1 MSIKSFAKLALKKI
15 FKVCVLDKDVDQY
28 CHRFYWKN
36 KKQIKQHPLLAF
48 SYMLRL
54 NIAQWRQM
62 PLDTVYLSSC
72 FERFNNSNRS
82 KKKIVK
88 KGNVDSSV
96 KQSAKPKKIASSQL
110 IYTFKTVPRL
120 TLEEFKE
127 KIQKYEVIS
136 FDIFDTLIYRTV
148 ELPEDVFS
156 LVGIKCNYPDFRKW
170 RVEAEKRARVENDYK
185 FGSREVTLKDIYQI
199 LYRKY
204 SVPSS
209 VMEVEEET
217 ELERLIPNPYMQ
229 NLYYVALTEGKT
241 VVLTTDMYLSKEFI
255 EKVLHSCGYRDYSRI
270 YLSNEYK
277 LRKGDGTLQKKLIED
292 FSTEKI
298 LHIGDSLNGD
308 YEKFIANGISAIHNP
323 SPRVD
328 QRPNFLGDNLYASTY
343 QALISNELNSGCW
356 ANDQYFTHGFRVAGI
371 LAFGFS
377 QFVNYIAKTKKV
389 DKILF
394 CARDCFIIDKVYKR
408 YFNSVPS
415 EYLQISRRAIFKVTL
430 DQNFNDYIGRCL
442 LKYYDLYKNRTVQDY
457 FVETGFDFLVPLLE
471 QSDID
476 KYFYLSNFKKEDIEE
491 FVISN
496 KDAIKSHF
504 EDSKQAARA
513 YFEKLIGDAR
523 KILVVDIGW
532 SGTCIRAFEDFIKS
546 NINEHISVC
555 GALMCT
561 SRNRFVTEKIISGQ
575 WASYTYSPVNNMDI
589 TREIMPGKT
598 SSEKQDLLH
607 IPLEYIFT
615 APQPTL
621 LAYSTNGFIYDQNIP
636 PNINQIQSIQNGI
649 LKFCELYKK
658 YVKDFTGFVPGN
670 TAISPYRTMLKDLNY
685 IHSIYKDFIYDSV
698 KPISDKN
705 SDYISWHRF
714 MVTQGFYKDE
724 ICQPTPILGNDKR
737 RSILFVSPEMIYTGA
752 PRSLL
757 RMVNVAIKLGYKPT
771 VWTAVSG
778 PFEKEFQQ
786 YGIHVQEVPESELA
800 KLDKKQLASQFGM
813 VVCNTIVT
821 DRYAEYFED
830 ICPVCWYIREATN
843 IPDFIIRNE
852 KRKNYLSRSKSIYC
866 VSDYARK
873 AIQKYTHEEVR
884 VIKNCVEDEIDL
896 ATNYQAGR
904 GDKVKFIQMGTI
916 EYRKGY
922 DVLFAAYMSMP
933 ESYRK
938 RSEVYFAGGFINSAG
953 AYASNLFAKIKKE
966 DGIHY
971 LGLIKGESKKIKT
984 ISEMDVVV
992 VASRDES
999 CSLVALEGTM
1009 LSKPL
1014 VVTENVG
1021 AKYMVDIENGYVVE
1035 TGSVQSLKTAM
1046 MKLIDNR
1053 TRLYEMGRHSREMY
1067 MQKANMEAYTKELKK
1082 LFELTNEKLVESNE
1096 IVISKNNPAQLE
1108 NVVVS
1113 LTSYPAR
1120 IQFVSSTVQSILK
1133 QTVLPKKILLWL
1145 YREEFQNIELPKDLL
1160 DLEEANRDIFE
1171 IHWVNENLKPHKK
1184 YFYAAQEFWNSAI
1197 ITVDDDQV
1205 YPSNLVETLVLSYMK
1220 NPDCIHCNRA
1230 NLMTF
1235 REDGSLRP
1243 YSRWIMSYRSLLDTP
1258 SAQLLPTGVGGVLYP
1273 PHCIPLEALDIKG
1286 IKDICLNQ
1294 DDLWLK
1300 MWTLKNG
1307 YKVVVPRNFVLPQ
1320 QIDNSQD
1327 FALWRLNV
1335 YNGGNDTNCQKIL
1348 TFIKD
1353 KGVDINLLLDLIRR
1367 DRSLL

>member
-1 MSIKSFAKLALKKI
+1 MSIKRSLKSILKRI
-15 FKVCVLDKDVDQY
+15 FKFFVLDKEVDNY

-36 KKQIKQHPLLAF
+36 SKRIKHYPFQAV
-48 SYMLRL
+48 SYMVRL
-54 NIAQWRQM
+54 NLAQWRQQT
-62 PLDTVYLSSC
+62 LDSVYLPSC
-72 FERFNNSNRS
+72 FEKVPPLLPSKS
-82 KKKIVK
+82 KKQT
-88 KGNVDSSV
+88 S
-96 KQSAKPKKIASSQL
+96 
-110 IYTFKTVPRL
+110 KTVNHSGQSKDKKSPTVKFDFNFAVTQRL
-120 TLEEFKE
+120 AREEFEE
-127 KIQKYEVIS
+127 KIKGFEVIS
-136 FDIFDTLIYRTV
+136 FDIFDTLVFRTV
-148 ELPEDVFS
+148 ESPEDIFS
-156 LVGIKCNYPDFRKW
+156 LVGIKCNCPDFRKW
-170 RVEAEKRARVENDYK
+170 RVEAEKRARIENDYK
-185 FGSREVTLKDIYQI
+185 YGSREITLNDIYRI

-204 SVPSS
+204 SIPSS
-209 VMEVEEET
+209 VMKIEEET
-217 ELERLIPNPYMQ
+217 ELEHLIPNSYMQ
-229 NLYYVALTEGKT
+229 NLYYVALSEGKKI
-241 VVLTTDMYLSKEFI
+241 VLTTDMYLSKASI
-255 EKVLHSCGYRDYSRI
+255 EKILHNCGYRDYSRI
-270 YLSNEYK
+270 FLSNEYK
-277 LRKGDGTLQKKLIED
+277 LRKGDGTLQKKLLED
-292 FSTEKI
+292 FPAEKI

-323 SPRVD
+323 SPRVE
-328 QRPNFLGDNLYASTY
+328 QRPNFLGENLYASTY
-343 QALISNELNSGCW
+343 QALICNELNSGCW
-356 ANDQYFTHGFRVAGI
+356 SHDQYFTHGFRVGGL
-371 LAFGFS
+371 LAFGFC
-377 QFVNYIAKTKKV
+377 QFVNHIAKTKKV

-408 YFNSVPS
+408 YFNNIPS

-430 DQNFNDYIGRCL
+430 DQNFNDFIGRCL

-457 FVETGFDFLVPLLE
+457 FVETGFDFLVPFLE
-471 QSDID
+471 QFDID

-491 FVISN
+491 FAISN
-496 KDAIKSHF
+496 KDVIKLHY
-504 EDSKQAARA
+504 EDSKQAAEA
-513 YFEKLIGDAR
+513 YFKKLIGNAK

-532 SGTCIRAFEDFIKS
+532 SGTCIKAFEDFLRS
-546 NINEHISVC
+546 NVNEQISVY

-561 SRNRFVTEKIISGQ
+561 SRNRSVTEKIISGQ
-575 WASYTYSPVNNMDI
+575 WTSYVYSPVSNMDI

-621 LAYSTNGFIYDQNIP
+621 LAYSTNGFIYDQIVP
-636 PNINQIQSIQNGI
+636 PNVEQIHSIQNGI
-649 LKFCELYKK
+649 LEFCKLYLK
-658 YVKDFTGFVPGN
+658 YVRDLAGFVPGN
-670 TAISPYRTMLKDLNY
+670 TAFSPYRTMLKDLTY

-714 MVTQGFYKDE
+714 MVTQGFYKEE
-724 ICQPTPILGNDKR
+724 ICHSNQILTKDKR
-737 RSILFVSPEMIYTGA
+737 RSILFISPEMIYTGA

-786 YGIHVQEVPESELA
+786 FGIHVQEVPESELV

-843 IPDFIIRNE
+843 IPDFITRNE
-852 KRKNYLSRSKSIYC
+852 KRRNYLSRSKSIYC
-866 VSDYARK
+866 VSDYARE
-873 AIQKYTHEEVR
+873 AIQKYTQEEVK

-896 ATNYQAGR
+896 ATDYKAGS

-922 DVLFAAYMSMP
+922 DVLFAAYLSMP
-933 ESYRK
+933 ESYRQ
-938 RSEVYFAGGFINSAG
+938 RSEVYFAGGLINSAG
-953 AYASNLFAKIKKE
+953 AYASNLFAKIKNE
-966 DGIHY
+966 GGIHY
-971 LGLIKGESKKIKT
+971 LGLIKGESKKIQT
-984 ISEMDVVV
+984 ISGMDVVV

-999 CSLVALEGTM
+999 CSLVALEGAM

-1014 VVTENVG
+1014 IVTENVG
-1021 AKYMVDIENGYVVE
+1021 AKYMVDNENGYVVE

-1053 TRLYEMGRHSREMY
+1053 TNLYEMGRHSRVIYE
-1067 MQKANMEAYTKELKK
+1067 QKANMEAYTKELKK
-1082 LFELTNEKLVESNE
+1082 LFELSNEKLVESNE
-1096 IVISKNNPAQLE
+1096 LIISESNPAQLE

-1120 IQFVSSTVQSILK
+1120 IQFVSSTIQSILK

-1145 YREEFQNIELPKDLL
+1145 YREEFQNIDLPRDLL
-1160 DLEEANRDIFE
+1160 DLEEANREIFE
-1171 IHWVNENLKPHKK
+1171 IRWVNENLKPHKK
-1184 YFYAAQEFWNSAI
+1184 YFYAAKEFSELAI
-1197 ITVDDDQV
+1197 ITIDDDQV

-1220 NPDCIHCNRA
+1220 NPECIHCNRA

-1235 REDGSLRP
+1235 REDGTLRP

-1273 PHCIPLEALDIKG
+1273 PHCIPQEALDIQG
-1286 IKDICLNQ
+1286 IKDICLHQ

-1300 MWTLKNG
+1300 MWTIKNG

-1327 FALWRLNV
+1327 SALWRLNV
-1335 YNGGNDTNCQKIL
+1335 YNGGNDINCQKIL
-1348 TFIKD
+1348 SFIKD
-1353 KGVDINLLLDLIRR
+1353 KGVDTGLLLDLIRR